1 MEKDDFIDIQSDDD
15 KSLSYKSENFW
26 LSNIRDNS
34 SYRRGIRKVGCEI
47 PAGRVTITV
56 KHECEGFSY
65 SVSNDP
71 MVFTEFTNVY
81 SKTIILEL
89 ELRQFIYFN
98 SEDNDALFSFSLDE

>member
-1 MEKDDFIDIQSDDD
+1 MEKDDCIDIQSDDE
-15 KSLSYKSENFW
+15 KSFSYKSERFW

-56 KHECEGFSY
+56 KHKCEGFSY

-71 MVFTEFTNVY
+71 LVFTEFTNVY

-89 ELRQFIYFN
+89 ELGQFIYFN
-98 SEDNDALFSFSLDE
+98 SEDDDASFSFSLDE